1 MSAALPRARQQ
12 GVVLFIA
19 LIVLVAMTLAGISMM
34 RSVSTGALIADNLA
48 FKQSAALSADSGIE
62 AARTW
67 LINNSGGNT
76 LWFPNPAVT
85 GGSAYYANWGTPD
98 AQFGEDPTKSSYDW
112 STAASLATDNAGN
125 TVSYVIQRLCPS
137 NADPSGQQCIGAAS
151 SGAGGAGASSGT
163 KGAAGYGGY
172 ALTVPASAVYRVTV
186 QVKGP
191 RNTVSYVQAT
201 MY

>member
-34 RSVSTGALIADNLA
+34 RSVTTGALIADNLA
-48 FKQSAALSADSGIE
+48 FKQSAAMSADSGIE

-67 LINNSGGNT
+67 LVNNSSGNT
-76 LWFPNPAVT
+76 LWFPNPSVT

-98 AQFGEDPTKSSYDW
+98 AQFGEDPTKSTYDW
-112 STAASLATDNAGN
+112 STAVTVGTDAAGN

-137 NADPSGQQCIGAAS
+137 NDDPSGQQCIKVNGTAT
-151 SGAGGAGASSGT
+151 GAGAGSSS
-163 KGAAGYGGY
+163 KGAAGYGG
-172 ALTVPASAVYRVTV
+172 AAFTVPANAVYRVTV